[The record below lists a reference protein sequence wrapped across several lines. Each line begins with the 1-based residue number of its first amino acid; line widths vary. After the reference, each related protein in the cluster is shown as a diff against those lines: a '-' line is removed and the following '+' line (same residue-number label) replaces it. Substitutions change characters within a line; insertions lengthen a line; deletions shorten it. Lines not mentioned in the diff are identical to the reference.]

1 MIVSHDKK
9 FIFFHLYKVAGTSIR
24 KSLEKYK
31 SPIITKPHIKPALL
45 KNKIFNG
52 YEGDKLLKDYFT
64 FSFVRNPWDWQVS
77 LYFFML
83 RDKGHFQYNIIK
95 NMNFEQYLDWRINED
110 CKPQYMFLSENE
122 DLVSDINID
131 FIGKYEYL
139 TSDFNKVCDILNLD
153 SKLPHLNKTNHNK
166 YTSYYTDTTRKM
178 VEEAYKI
185 DIDYF
190 GYNFHNEKIISG
202 EDLFDKKKDKIEY
215 DINSL

>member
-202 EDLFDKKKDKIEY
+202 EDLFDKKKDIIEY

>member
-166 YTSYYTDTTRKM
+166 YTSYYNDTTRKM

-202 EDLFDKKKDKIEY
+202 EDIFDKKKNKIEY